1 MSDRAFQI
9 LAKDLEQR
17 IQDGTYPQMSR
28 LPPERELAAEF
39 GVSRTTVREALMMLE
54 TAGVLQIRDRSG
66 AYVLPPTTTQN
77 EKLPIFSADP
87 GPYEVLQLRRLIEG
101 EACYQVATRGTE
113 EQIAAIVAACEANAA
128 VAPNDTPEFHAA
140 TRAFHHAIMVGSENA
155 LFVHL
160 FEFLWDQKSGPLWG
174 DWYRSTKSQ
183 SNRVRVLANNQAITE
198 MISARRAQ
206 AARTAMEHHIDWM
219 ITRFLG
225 Y

>member
-1 MSDRAFQI
+1 MSDRAFQT
-9 LAKDLEQR
+9 LAKNIEAR
-17 IQDGTYPQMSR
+17 INDGTYPAMSR

-39 GVSRTTVREALMMLE
+39 GVSRTTVREALMVLE
-54 TAGVLQIRDRSG
+54 TSEMLQIRDRSG
-66 AYVLPPTTTQN
+66 AYVLPPKSKQN
-77 EKLPIFSADP
+77 EKLPIFTADP

-101 EACYQVATRGTE
+101 EACYQVANRGSE
-113 EQIAAIVAACEANAA
+113 AQIKAIVAACDANAQ

-174 DWYRSTKSQ
+174 NWYRSTKSQ
-183 SNRVRVLANNQAITE
+183 QNRVTVLAHNQEITD
-198 MISARRAQ
+198 MITARRAQ
-206 AARTAMEHHIDWM
+206 AARTSMERHIDWM
-219 ITRFLG
+219 ITRFLA